1 MRRGRPPHVF
11 LATVAIVLLI
21 ASACGS
27 TSKPEAKD
35 RTASDDTA
43 ATATDEGGEGTASP
57 TGGTSRS
64 RSSGTIGAST
74 AEFPPA
80 PVVAGGGPVRL
91 GVGVTA
97 NSIKIGF
104 NFSAPLGPAFAIVGF
119 GGTPEGENT
128 ERIIIDA
135 LVKHYNTHGGLAG
148 RKIIPV
154 YNEYDAANSDS
165 WEVLA
170 AQACEKFVN
179 DEKVFA
185 VAAGHVGFN
194 DALSNCLAKGKTPL
208 MQQQQWPYDTK
219 YIQDYSPYL
228 YQPSRMRPERWVPAY
243 IKGLK
248 DAGYFTK
255 GYKLGLMR
263 FDSPVFT
270 RIAAMMRN
278 ELKKLGLVLTSEAVI
293 EAPHSVGDFGPMSSE
308 ISSATLQ
315 FQAAGITHV
324 IYDEWAGQLPF
335 FGITIADQQDFHPRY
350 GFTSVNLTNTQAQQH
365 SAENLHGSVAVSWL
379 PGQDVAKPDD
389 PRKGGALERCLAIIR
404 AAGVSTNRLYDG
416 THCDSLFFLEA
427 VLSKTN
433 NITPEGLEATYPKL
447 GTSYDSPYTF
457 ATKFGPERPDGAS
470 AVRIGRYVD
479 SCTCYRYTSGNVD
492 AG

>member
-1 MRRGRPPHVF
+1 MVLG
-11 LATVAIVLLI
+11 LALVAT
-21 ASACGS
+21 ACGS
-27 TSKPEAKD
+27 TSKTQSTG
-35 RTASDDTA
+35 RTAGTDSP
-43 ATATDEGGEGTASP
+43 ATDGAAGGSGAPGASDAP
-57 TGGTSRS
+57 TRS
-64 RSSGTIGAST
+64 RSSGTIGAP
-74 AEFPPA
+74 AEEFPPA
-80 PVVAGGGPVRL
+80 PIVAGGGPVRL

-104 NFSAPLGPAFAIVGF
+104 HFSAPLGPAFAIVGF
-119 GGTPEGENT
+119 GGTPEGENN
-128 ERIIIDA
+128 ERVIIDA
-135 LVKHYNTHGGLAG
+135 LVKHYNSHGGLAG
-148 RKIIPV
+148 RKILPV
-154 YNEYDAANSDS
+154 YNEYEAASGES

-185 VAAGHVGFN
+185 VASGHVGFN

-219 YIQDYSPYL
+219 YIKDYSPYL

-263 FDSPVFT
+263 YDSPVFT
-270 RIAAMMRN
+270 RIASMMRN

-293 EAPHSVGDFGPMSSE
+293 GAPHSVGDFGAMSSE

-315 FQAAGITHV
+315 FRGAGITHV

-335 FGITIADQQDFHPRY
+335 FGITIADQQNFHPRY

-365 SAENLHGSVAVSWL
+365 SAENLHGSVVVSWL

-404 AAGVSTNRLYDG
+404 AAGVTTNRLYDG

-427 VLSKTN
+427 VLKKTN
-433 NITPEGLEATYPKL
+433 NITPEGLKATSEKL
-447 GTSYDSPYTF
+447 GSSYDSPYTF
-457 ATKFGPERPDGAS
+457 ATKFASGRPDGAS

-479 SCTCYRYTSGNVD
+479 GCTCYRYTSGDRPV
-492 AG
+492 G